1 MRWISDKLYLNTHRY
16 RKRHFSTKQHFCQQ
30 SKYKNSISNLSLSFP
45 ICVLFLN
52 RKFCFTKT
60 HWCLQ
65 TKNKVEPW
73 SLDYILQQQQPP
85 KLIERL
91 KNALVQWGTET
102 DTSFNHRST
111 FSLSLK
117 SIFPFQ
123 KYSRRYVRFRFAI
136 KSTNSSHHYCTMIL
150 QWMSS
155 AICACAVSTSST
167 LKLFLLQQW
176 HMHACL
182 MMMMMVTVICRKNHV
197 SSQKKCINNSR

>member
-1 MRWISDKLYLNTHRY
+1 MDLHKDGYGLTLRYTMRWISDKLYLNTHRY

-91 KNALVQWGTET
+91 KNALVQCPLTKSWLVRTSARVNGLAF
-102 DTSFNHRST
+102 SFNEEPKPIPPSIIDLH
-111 FSLSLK
+111 SLS
-117 SIFPFQ
+117 
-123 KYSRRYVRFRFAI
+123 SRFFHS
-136 KSTNSSHHYCTMIL
+136 KSTL
-150 QWMSS
+150 
-155 AICACAVSTSST
+155 VVT
-167 LKLFLLQQW
+167 LDFASLSKVQIRATIIARWFCSECHRQFALAL
-176 HMHACL
+176 
-182 MMMMMVTVICRKNHV
+182 
-197 SSQKKCINNSR
+197 

>member
-1 MRWISDKLYLNTHRY
+1 MDLHKDGYGLTLRYTMRWISDKLYLNTHRY

-91 KNALVQWGTET
+91 KNAHLRFQW
-102 DTSFNHRST
+102 SKFST
-111 FSLSLK
+111 FTNNLSTQLTK
-117 SIFPFQ
+117 DVASIYQVF
-123 KYSRRYVRFRFAI
+123 
-136 KSTNSSHHYCTMIL
+136 
-150 QWMSS
+150 
-155 AICACAVSTSST
+155 
-167 LKLFLLQQW
+167 
-176 HMHACL
+176 
-182 MMMMMVTVICRKNHV
+182 
-197 SSQKKCINNSR
+197 